1 MLTDFG
7 HLAPSFYL
15 HPFTFLLLPSSLLTG
30 LAYVLGPRKNYI
42 KNPRTISRSGVFGYN
57 VSNCYVIKL
66 FTLVL
71 SDCSHIAATA

>member
-30 LAYVLGPRKNYI
+30 LTYVFGPRNNHI
-42 KNPRTISRSGVFGYN
+42 KKPQNNLSFWGFWLQR
-57 VSNCYVIKL
+57 IKL
-66 FTLVL
+66 LRYQAFH
-71 SDCSHIAATA
+71 SSFE